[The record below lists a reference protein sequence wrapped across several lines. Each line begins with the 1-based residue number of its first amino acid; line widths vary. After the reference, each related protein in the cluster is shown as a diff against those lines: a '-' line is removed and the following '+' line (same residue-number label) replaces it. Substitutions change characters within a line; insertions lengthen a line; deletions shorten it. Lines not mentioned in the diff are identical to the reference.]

1 MSLPP
6 LPAPL
11 KGRGAVSNAD
21 GRFESCSHER
31 VDDGWEA
38 LAEPLPPIATT
49 VTVDTTK
56 SAINYVDSPDIGF
69 DRSINAYR
77 GCEHGCI
84 YCFARPSHSY
94 LGLSPGL
101 DFETRLFVKPNAAQ
115 LLEQEL
121 RHRNYQCRP
130 IALGTNTDPYQP
142 IERQWR
148 ITRQILEV
156 LWAFRH
162 PVTIVTKSA
171 LIERDIDILAAMAAA
186 NLACV
191 HISVTTLDSKLA
203 RRMEPRA
210 AAPHRRI
217 EAIRNLNAAGIPTGV
232 LVAPLIP
239 LLTDKD
245 MEAILEHCVT
255 AGARSA
261 GYVLLRLPHEVKH
274 LFKEWLALHE
284 PLKAGHVMSL
294 IRGARDGRE
303 NDPEFGSRMRGTG
316 AIAELIAQRFAR
328 ACRQWH
334 LNASDE
340 ALDTTQFCPPPPS
353 RGQLALF

>member
-6 LPAPL
+6 LTASL

-31 VDDGWEA
+31 VDDGWDA
-38 LAEPLPPIATT
+38 LSEPLPAVSTT

-56 SAINYVDSPDIGF
+56 SVLNYVDSPDIGF

-101 DFETRLFVKPNAAQ
+101 DFETRLFAKPNAAQ
-115 LLEQEL
+115 ILEQEL
-121 RHRNYQCRP
+121 RHRNYQCQP

-156 LWAFRH
+156 LWAFKH

-171 LIERDIDILAAMAAA
+171 LVERDIDLLTPMAAT
-186 NLACV
+186 NLARV
-191 HISVTTLDSKLA
+191 HLSVTTLDPKLA

-217 EAIRNLNAAGIPTGV
+217 ETIHKLNAAGVPTGV
-232 LVAPLIP
+232 MVAPLIP

-245 MEAILEHCVT
+245 MEAILEACVE

-261 GYVLLRLPHEVKH
+261 GYVLLRLPLEVKD
-274 LFKEWLALHE
+274 LFKEWLAVHE
-284 PLKAGHVMSL
+284 PLKASHVMSL
-294 IRGARDGRE
+294 VRGARDGRE

-316 AIAELIAQRFAR
+316 AFAELIAQRFAR

-334 LNASDE
+334 LNETE
-340 ALDTTQFCPPPPS
+340 AHLDTTQFRPPPPS

>member
-6 LPAPL
+6 LTVPI

-31 VDDGWEA
+31 VDDGWDA
-38 LAEPLPPIATT
+38 LAEPLPPVATT

-56 SAINYVDSPDIGF
+56 SIINAVDSPDIGF
-69 DRSINAYR
+69 DRTINAYR

-84 YCFARPSHSY
+84 YCFARPTHSY

-101 DFETRLFVKPNAAQ
+101 DFETRLFAKPDAAQ

-130 IALGTNTDPYQP
+130 IAIGTNTDPYQP

-171 LIERDIDILAAMAAA
+171 LVERDIDLLAPMAAA
-186 NLACV
+186 HLVRV
-191 HISVTTLDSKLA
+191 HISVTTLDAKLA

-217 EAIRNLNAAGIPTGV
+217 EAIRHLNAAGIPTGV
-232 LVAPLIP
+232 MVAPLIP

-245 MEAILEHCVT
+245 MESILEACAK

-261 GYVLLRLPHEVKH
+261 GYVLLRLPHEVKD

-284 PLKAGHVMSL
+284 PLKANHVMSL
-294 IRGARDGRE
+294 IRGARNGRE
-303 NDPEFGSRMRGTG
+303 NDPEFGSRLRGTG
-316 AIAELIAQRFAR
+316 AVAELIAQRFAR

-334 LNASDE
+334 LNDMDE
-340 ALDTTQFCPPPPS
+340 TLDTTQFCPPPPS